1 MRKDQG
7 FEFSTATMDSD
18 LPISVLAVASS
29 HQGDIFR
36 FGSSSVG
43 RQCVSNCIASL
54 AQFQDLEIQKCTQYV
69 MDKILD
75 EGDRLY
81 TVIHEKMTIKQD
93 YFLMEDIPSTVKCF
107 RHTWECKSKDEI
119 DVGLTGREKEDI
131 ECILTHFSCLFV
143 CDIDAVML
151 LGNFSYAA
159 ASAIIYRSG
168 LYYIFDSHSRSQVSG
183 MPVSE
188 GHAIL
193 AVFNELKDLVH
204 YIFRLSCK
212 LHASD
217 LSVSIVSMQRA
228 SIQEGNGN
236 MTHCHSFQKE
246 QLDFETD
253 NSSNSCGPITRS
265 MMKAQ
270 TTTNIASTVPK
281 GQAASVSAE
290 SKVDVEQKLQRQ
302 KVIRTSM
309 RKTRTNEEYAHQ
321 ELRKNQQRVQQKRMD
336 PLYVQ
341 QERAKN
347 KTRATISRQQNHA
360 KRQEIDVSD
369 KVTRRRQKNAEYKQ
383 NSRKRKASEICSTQD
398 NAVGDETIKKRKK
411 NAEYQQKCRKQKS
424 AQEKQAQQKL
434 DAMRKAKE
442 RADILYLVDQGHK
455 RQIKNYGE
463 NLQQSIIIFHEL
475 TSQGPIYVCTACLQT
490 MFVDDVD
497 NVATLRPGKHEELL
511 KKCCTGYISIDECEW
526 LCHSCKHEIYQDKY
540 PKLSK
545 ANKVCFPERPPELN
559 LFPLEETLISPL
571 LPFMTIRS
579 LPVGG
584 LTKEGQKLIVGN
596 VVHVPNDI
604 ASTVQVLPR
613 NLDNM
618 GTIPVK
624 LKRRKKQKTAV
635 FQENIRPTKTLE
647 ALRWLMQHSEMYK
660 DLKIQINEEEWMNH
674 ISNSD
679 SDNRLFVEGEMPI
692 SSANEQENDIE
703 TSEIDDDPFEEIS
716 SSEHAQGNLDT
727 MLEENAPMQIYQEAE
742 LQASQREKRPNEM
755 EEDIVYSLAPG
766 ENQIPV
772 FRDELSE
779 YKCFPTLF
787 AGQKRPTNEE
797 RHRPVYLSEIYKA
810 ELRNVDPRVALNI
823 PNIFYKA
830 KILQIK
836 SVIGRINLALR
847 RVVGAKH
854 NRLTAGDLLDA
865 DTRDNIRRLDEGYR
879 IFRTLRNSPPYFE
892 AKKKELNAMVRQLG
906 YPTMFF
912 SLSSADTKWP
922 ELIKCLG
929 KLVEKKEYTLD
940 YIVKEMTVAHR
951 TKLVSAHPAAC
962 CRFFNHRVQKFL
974 RLIVMGPHSPF
985 GKVGDFFYRVE
996 FQKRGSPHVHGFLW
1010 IEDAPN
1016 IASSK
1021 HEEICT
1027 YLDQHISC
1035 SSDVPEKDLPYVL
1048 SQKHSHSKTCKRM
1061 MKNKPTCRFGAPWPP
1076 MPYTMVLEPLED
1088 ISEDERNNLKKKY
1101 AEIIRS
1107 IDKLP
1112 SDVTTFEQYLKF
1124 VKLSLEEYLRL
1135 VQSSIERKRIFL
1147 QRRPCDTRINA
1158 YMKHLLGTWR
1168 ANHDIQF
1175 VFDPYQCVT
1184 YICDYM
1190 TKSQKGMSELMQLA
1204 TQEAREGNMELKKAV
1219 RHIGNKLCNT
1229 AEASA
1234 QQCACD
1240 ILQIPITNSSRAK
1253 EFINTSPP
1261 EERVGLVKSLKE
1273 LEKMK
1278 PQSKN
1283 ITHMSNIDRYAIRPK
1298 QLENWCLASYVA
1310 KTDIKYIRN
1319 TNSTL
1324 ADEEDFA
1331 LDPEQEEA
1339 YEQDAAYEEGDGF
1352 PFTLRSGHQL
1362 RKRRHHKII
1371 RFKTYSRK
1379 TNPEEYYR
1387 VQLLLYSSWRK
1398 ENLLNGSH
1406 QSMEDAYY
1414 AKEKEIL
1421 QNKRVFEPISNELE
1435 EAYKEFYDSQRNVNS
1450 ENEVNDDLDGD
1461 LPVPTEEFPIVTPDE
1476 DNPQHRID
1484 IGPDLGI
1491 APTLNDQDYFEHI
1504 DQEMTNEE
1512 YLSLLKTL
1520 NQKQQEIHTHI
1531 IHQIKEK
1538 TLQGLV
1544 ALHGGAGT
1552 GKSTVIKAISEGVKR
1567 IFRQEA
1573 GTDFTGSHVLLVA
1586 PTGKAAYN
1594 IKGQTIHRAFFIPA
1608 DQKMEYRPLKWDSLS
1623 RIQNI
1628 FRGIKLIVVDEF
1640 SMVGGRLLR
1649 FMHLRLQEVCGNQL
1663 PFGGMN
1669 ILMCGDL
1676 YQLKPVR
1683 DCWIF
1688 QDIDNAYASLAPN
1701 LFQDNFFFFELI
1713 EIMRQK
1719 DDKRFA
1725 EMLNRIRTG
1734 THTSQDL
1741 VWLQQVKISETRSK
1755 EMLDIPHFF
1764 TVNAKKDEFNNYVLE
1779 KTGGNSITVQALDHV
1794 SADLP
1799 KSNRTRILYSAKE
1812 KKTSACGN
1820 LAYELIIKEGVQ
1832 YDITAN
1838 INPADGVVNGAECVV
1853 QHIGD
1858 IGENK
1863 WPLCIWVQFRD
1874 NQIGEQSRKN
1884 VSGKHIIHAKKGW
1897 TPIQPIQRQFVAS
1910 RSNILVTRKQF
1921 PLQLSAARTI
1931 HKAQSA
1937 TYDKIIINMSTP
1949 PKTPKIFMEGI
1960 HYVALSR
1967 SRTFAGVHA
1976 TDLNVSM
1983 IRVSSKVQDFL
1994 NKKRNMLTLC
2004 YTPTYESPNSLRIM
2018 YNNIGSL
2025 PKKWNAIANN
2035 HNLINAD
2042 IFFIAETWLSP
2053 KYSTV
2058 HFQLDNFTQ
2067 VRMDSK
2073 FSPLMAHRGML
2084 MFLNKNLMVENISL
2098 HQSADIEIM
2107 SCIFHIDRHQRLVVA
2122 GVYKPPTTKYN
2133 ALLMEIAKFKE
2144 TVPPEA
2150 GIILIGDFNINLLD
2164 DKNAHFIKD
2173 MEDIHKLHQKIS
2185 HSTTWAGTLIDMIFT
2200 TLSDFPTYAMTNTW
2214 SYHHTIGLHVPL

>member
-1 MRKDQG
+1 MDKDLQ
-7 FEFSTATMDSD
+7 
-18 LPISVLAVASS
+18 ISIVAIASS
-29 HQGDIFR
+29 HQGDIVR

-43 RQCVSNCIASL
+43 RQCVPNCIASL
-54 AQFQDLEIQKCTQYV
+54 VQFQKLDIQECTQNI

-81 TVIHEKMTIKQD
+81 TMIHDNMTVKQD
-93 YFLMEDIPSTVKCF
+93 FFLLEDIPSIVSCFQCTWDFKC
-107 RHTWECKSKDEI
+107 TDGI
-119 DVGLTGREKEDI
+119 DLGLTGREKEDI
-131 ECILTHFSCLFV
+131 ESITTNFSRHFV
-143 CDIDAVML
+143 CDTDAVML

-159 ASAIIYRSG
+159 ASTIVFRSG
-168 LYYIFDSHSRSQVSG
+168 LFYIFDSHSRSQISG

-193 AVFNELKDLVH
+193 AMFKGVKDLAH
-204 YIFRLSCK
+204 YVFRLSIRLVAC
-212 LHASD
+212 D
-217 LSVSIVSMQRA
+217 LSVSTVSMQRA
-228 SIQEGNGN
+228 TITETDKNSTQSAPFIQE
-236 MTHCHSFQKE
+236 
-246 QLDFETD
+246 QLRFETD
-253 NSSNSCGPITRS
+253 GYSTSGRPITRS
-265 MMKAQ
+265 MMRAQ
-270 TTTNIASTVPK
+270 AADDVVGTVPR
-281 GQAASVSAE
+281 GQVNSGFTDSGI
-290 SKVDVEQKLQRQ
+290 DVNQKLRRQ
-302 KVIRTSM
+302 KAVQANVKKIRS
-309 RKTRTNEEYAHQ
+309 NEDYFQQ
-321 ELRKNQQRVQQKRMD
+321 ELKKNQQRIQQKRQD
-336 PLYVQ
+336 PVYVQ
-341 QERAKN
+341 QEKEKNKIRAK
-347 KTRATISRQQNHA
+347 TRRQQNQA
-360 KRQEIDVSD
+360 RTQEIEDED
-369 KVTRRRQKNAEYKQ
+369 KITRRR
-383 NSRKRKASEICSTQD
+383 R
-398 NAVGDETIKKRKK
+398 K
-411 NAEYQQKCRKQKS
+411 NAEYQQKVRKRKASAEKNSQNNADDEVASKKRKKNKESQQKCRKQKTTQERE
-424 AQEKQAQQKL
+424 AQRKL

-442 RADILYLVDQGHK
+442 RADSMYLVDQAYK
-455 RQIKNYGE
+455 RQSKNYGE
-463 NLQQSIIIFHEL
+463 NLQQSITIFHAL

-511 KKCCTGYISIDECEW
+511 KKCCTGYISVDECEW

-545 ANKVCFPERPPELN
+545 ANKVCFPERPPELD

-604 ASTVQVLPR
+604 ASTVRVLPR

-647 ALRWLMQHSEMYK
+647 ALKWLMKHSEMYK
-660 DLKIQINEEEWMNH
+660 DLKIQINEEEWLNH
-674 ISNSD
+674 ICNSD
-679 SDNRLFVEGEMPI
+679 SDNRMFVEGEMPAC
-692 SSANEQENDIE
+692 SAAQPEKDTE
-703 TSEIDDDPFEEIS
+703 TSENDDDLFEEIS
-716 SSEHAQGNLDT
+716 SSEQAQGNLDT

-742 LQASQREKRPNEM
+742 LQASQIEKRTNET
-755 EEDIVYSLAPG
+755 EEDNVYSLAPG

-779 YKCFPTLF
+779 YKCFPSLF

-830 KILQIK
+830 KILQIR

-854 NRLTAGDLLDA
+854 NKLTAGDLLDA

-892 AKKKELNAMVRQLG
+892 AKKRELNAMVRQLG

-912 SLSSADTKWP
+912 SLSSADTKWS
-922 ELIKCLG
+922 ELIQCLG
-929 KLVEKKEYTLD
+929 KLVDNKDYTLD
-940 YIVKEMTVAHR
+940 YIQKEMTVAHR

-974 RLIVMGPHSPF
+974 RVIIMGPHSPF

-1010 IEDAPN
+1010 IDGAPN

-1021 HEEICT
+1021 HDEICT
-1027 YLDQHISC
+1027 YIDQHISC
-1035 SSDVPEKDLPYVL
+1035 TSDVSEEDLQYVL

-1076 MPYTMVLEPLED
+1076 MPHTMVLEPLKD
-1088 ISEDERNNLKKKY
+1088 ISDTERDNLKKKY
-1101 AEIIRS
+1101 AQIIGS
-1107 IDKLP
+1107 LDKLP
-1112 SDVTTFEQYLKF
+1112 PEVTTFDQFLKF

-1135 VQSSIERKRIFL
+1135 VQSSIERKRVFL
-1147 QRRPCDTRINA
+1147 KRRPCDSRING

-1168 ANHDIQF
+1168 ANHDIQY

-1190 TKSQKGMSELMQLA
+1190 TKSQKGMSEIMQLA

-1219 RHIGNKLCNT
+1219 RHIGNKLCNA

-1319 TNSTL
+1319 ANSTL
-1324 ADEEDFA
+1324 AEEEEFT
-1331 LDPEQEEA
+1331 LDPEQEEVH
-1339 YEQDAAYEEGDGF
+1339 EQDIAYEEGDGF

-1362 RKRRHHKII
+1362 RKRKHHKII

-1379 TNPEEYYR
+1379 TNAEEYYR

-1398 ENLLNGSH
+1398 ENLLKGSH
-1406 QSMEDAYY
+1406 QSMEDAYF
-1414 AKEKEIL
+1414 AKEVEIL
-1421 QNKRVFEPISNELE
+1421 QNKQVFEPISNELE
-1435 EAYKEFYDSQRNVNS
+1435 EAYKEFYDSQRN
-1450 ENEVNDDLDGD
+1450 ENPENTGNDDLDD
-1461 LPVPTEEFPIVTPDE
+1461 DSPVPTEEFPIVTPDK
-1476 DNPQHRID
+1476 DNPQHQID

-1491 APTLNDQDYFEHI
+1491 APTLNDQDYIEHI
-1504 DQEMTNEE
+1504 DQDMTNEE
-1512 YLSLLKTL
+1512 YFALLKTL

-1531 IHQIKEK
+1531 IHQIKDN
-1538 TLQGLV
+1538 THQGLF

-1552 GKSTVIKAISEGVKR
+1552 GKSTVIKAISEGVTR
-1567 IFRQEA
+1567 ILRQEA
-1573 GTDFTGSHVLLVA
+1573 GTDFAGSHVLLVA

-1623 RIQNI
+1623 KIQNI

-1688 QDIDNAYASLAPN
+1688 QNIDNAYASLAPN

-1734 THTSQDL
+1734 THSSQDL
-1741 VWLQQVKISETRSK
+1741 LWLQETKISDAQSK
-1755 EMLDIPHFF
+1755 EMLDTPHFF
-1764 TVNAKKDEFNNYVLE
+1764 TVNTKKDEFNNYVLE
-1779 KTGGNSITVQALDHV
+1779 KTGGKSITIEALDHV

-1799 KSNRTRILYSAKE
+1799 KSNRTQILYSAKE

-1838 INPADGVVNGAECVV
+1838 INPADGIVNGAECVV

-1884 VSGKHIIHAKKGW
+1884 VSGKYVVHAKQGW

-1967 SRTFAGVHA
+1967 SRTFAGVHS
-1976 TDLNVSM
+1976 TDLNVNM

-2004 YTPTYESPNSLRIM
+2004 YSPSYKNPNSLWIM

-2025 PKKWNAIANN
+2025 PKKWNAIENN

-2042 IFFIAETWLSP
+2042 IFFIAETWLYQ
-2053 KYSTV
+2053 KYSTTC
-2058 HFQLDNFTQ
+2058 FQLDNFTQ

-2073 FSPLMAHRGML
+2073 FSPHMPHRGML
-2084 MFLNKNLMVENISL
+2084 MFLNKNLMVEDISL
-2098 HQSADIEIM
+2098 YQSANIEIM
-2107 SCIFHIDRHQRLVVA
+2107 SCTFHINRHQRVVVA
-2122 GVYKPPTTKYN
+2122 GVYKPPTTGYS
-2133 ALLMEIAKFKE
+2133 ALLTEIAQFKE
-2144 TVPPEA
+2144 TVPSEA
-2150 GIILIGDFNINLLD
+2150 GIILLGDFNINLLD
-2164 DKNAHFIKD
+2164 VNHAHFKRD
-2173 MEDIHKLHQKIS
+2173 MEQKHQLKQMIS
-2185 HSTTWAGTLIDMIFT
+2185 HATTWAGTLIDMIFT
-2200 TLSDFPTYAMTNTW
+2200 SMSEFETFAITNTW
-2214 SYHHTIGLHVPL
+2214 SYHHTIGLHMSL